1 MHDLGQDVRFALRSL
16 AKTPAFTAVVVLTLA
31 LGIGANAAIF
41 TLFDQLLVRL
51 LPVREPERLVVID
64 TPGPWTGSTESYS
77 ETLTPISH
85 PMFEGLRD
93 KATVFD
99 GVLAHYAAPIHL
111 SGDGTTESVSGDLVS
126 GTFFDV
132 LGLKPAA
139 GRLFTPADDG
149 APGSNPIVVLSHGF
163 WTRRFAADP
172 SAVGRSVLVNG
183 QPMTVIG
190 VGPERFHGVEVGAAV
205 DVFVPLSMQPQ
216 VVPTL
221 RRGLGDWRGR
231 WLTPMARLKPNVSLE
246 QAQAGVSVLYRH
258 LVAEDLAHVTTT
270 NERFRQAFLK
280 KSIVLLPGARGTS
293 ELRGQSKTP
302 LIVLMAM
309 VGLVLLI
316 ACANIANLL
325 LARASS
331 RRKEVAVRLALGA
344 GRGRLVRQ
352 LLVESLTLSMLGGA
366 LGLLV
371 TVWTSGLLLRALP
384 FEETPR
390 ALSAGPDVRVVLFA
404 FAIALMTG
412 LVFGLAPALQAT
424 RSDVASTLKNEA
436 AAVIGGSHAFR
447 FRQGLVVAQVALSLL
462 LLIGAGLFTRSLG
475 NLRRLDPGF
484 AAERVLAF
492 SVDPA
497 LSGRALEARV
507 ALLERLRDEIAAEP
521 GVSSVSLAQ
530 VGLMTGSNLS
540 HTIRVEGYEAKED
553 EDMNPDFNG
562 VAPGFFATLGIPIV
576 SGRDLSASDAA
587 TAPKVAVVN
596 EKFARD
602 FFGNADPVG
611 RRLGYGRN
619 GALDIAIVGMV
630 KDGRSAS
637 LREKPLRF
645 VYTPF
650 MQSPALGGATF
661 YVRSAIDPASLGPR
675 LRQLVAGVDPRLPI
689 TDLKTLRTQI
699 GESLFVERLV
709 AALSAAFGLLAT
721 LLAAI
726 GLYGVMSYA
735 VALRTRE
742 IGVRMA
748 LGAERRAVFVLVLR
762 EVALLAA
769 IGVALGL
776 PGGYGLGRFV
786 ESQLFGLNARDPL
799 TFAVATAALL
809 LAAFLAGYVPAAHA
823 MRVDPVVALRY
834 E

>member
-1 MHDLGQDVRFALRSL
+1 MRDLGQDVRFALRSL
-16 AKTPAFTAVVVLTLA
+16 AKSPIFTAVVVLTLA

-41 TLFDQLLVRL
+41 TLFDQVLVRA

-64 TPGPWTGSTESYS
+64 TPGPWKGATENNSQ
-77 ETLTPISH
+77 TLTPISH
-85 PMFEGLRD
+85 PMFEALRD
-93 KATVFD
+93 RASVFE
-99 GVLAHYAAPIHL
+99 GVLAHFAAAVHL
-111 SGDGTTESVSGDLVS
+111 GVDGATESVSGDLVS
-126 GTFFDV
+126 GTYFDV
-132 LGLKPAA
+132 LGLRPAA

-149 APGSNPIVVLSHGF
+149 APGSNPIVVISHGF
-163 WTRRFAADP
+163 WKRRFGVDP
-172 SAVGRSVLVNG
+172 GVVGRSVLVNG
-183 QPMTVIG
+183 QPMTVVG
-190 VGPERFHGVEVGAAV
+190 VGPEGFHGVEVGSAV

-216 VVPTL
+216 VVPTW

-231 WLTPMARLKPNVSLE
+231 WLTPMARLKPGVTIE
-246 QAQAGVSVLYRH
+246 QAKAGLAVLYRQ
-258 LVAEDLAHVTTT
+258 LLEEDLAHMTNVT
-270 NERFRQAFLK
+270 ERSRQALLK
-280 KSIVLLPGARGTS
+280 KTIVLLPGGRGTS
-293 ELRGQSKTP
+293 DLRGQSQFP
-302 LIVLMAM
+302 LVVLMSM

-331 RRKEVAVRLALGA
+331 RRKEIAVRLALGA
-344 GRGRLVRQ
+344 GRARLVRQ
-352 LLVESLTLSMLGGA
+352 LLVESLTLSLLGGA

-384 FEETPR
+384 FEEATR
-390 ALSAGPDVRVVLFA
+390 ALSTSPDVRVVLFA
-404 FAIALMTG
+404 FALAVATG
-412 LVFGLAPALQAT
+412 LVFGLVPALQAT
-424 RSDVASTLKNEA
+424 RSDVATTLKDEA

-462 LLIGAGLFTRSLG
+462 LLIGAGLFARSLV

-492 SVDPA
+492 SVDPS
-497 LSGRALEARV
+497 LSGRPLPARIEV
-507 ALLERLRDEIAAEP
+507 LERVRDEIAAEP
-521 GVSSVSLAQ
+521 GVASVSLAE
-530 VGLMTGSNLS
+530 VSLMTNSAMS
-540 HTIRVEGYEAKED
+540 SSIRVEGYEAKED
-553 EDMNPDFNG
+553 ENMNPHFNG

-576 SGRDLSASDAA
+576 AGRDLGPIDAA
-587 TAPKVAVVN
+587 AAPKVAVVN
-596 EKFARD
+596 ETFARY
-602 FFGNADPVG
+602 FFAGSDALGRRFTYGRGGDPVT
-611 RRLGYGRN
+611 
-619 GALDIAIVGMV
+619 IVGVV
-630 KDGRSAS
+630 KDGKSSS
-637 LREKPLRF
+637 LREEPLRF

-650 MQSPALGGATF
+650 MQSEALGRATF
-661 YVRSAIDPASLGPR
+661 YVRSAVDPASLGPR
-675 LRQLVAGVDPRLPI
+675 LRQLVARVDPRLPV
-689 TDLKTLRTQI
+689 TDLKTLRAQI

-748 LGAERRAVFVLVLR
+748 LGAERRAVFALVLR

-769 IGVALGL
+769 IGVAVGL
-776 PGGYGLGRFV
+776 PSGYGLGRYV
-786 ESQLFGLNARDPL
+786 ESQLFGLNAHDPL

-809 LAAFLAGYVPAAHA
+809 LAALLAGYLPAARA